1 MLAGQ
6 TQLNTE
12 QDSLQQLI
20 AQLRDQNAQA
30 SQVAKPAQ
38 GGIGGAAIQ
47 GGAQLAAGLL
57 QNAAQMQAQKR
68 VAESEAAKMG
78 VQSQEK
84 SIEQANQA
92 QQDAFARL
100 MGSMK
105 SALVR

>member
-30 SQVAKPAQ
+30 AKPAQ
-38 GGIGGAAIQ
+38 PNIGGAAIQ